1 MHEQALKREL
11 RCLESD
17 ACSFSAGLE
26 AQPDGEQIAD
36 MKKQL
41 EGRFRFLWG
50 IYRAHSEVCLP
61 LPQEAVSGA
70 VRLAKATQ
78 LQG

>member
-1 MHEQALKREL
+1 MAAEQALKREL

-17 ACSFSAGLE
+17 ALNFGAALE
-26 AQPDGEQIAD
+26 ADLDEQQVAD

-50 IYRAHSEVCLP
+50 IYHAHSEV
-61 LPQEAVSGA
+61 
-70 VRLAKATQ
+70 R
-78 LQG
+78 